1 MSVKQSDYEKLLA
14 EYSCR
19 NGAIALLKQ
28 YRPYL
33 ETLPSTRRPEASL
46 ICIPLPVVRI
56 RQPQYHEYHA
66 YNTQNTYHANSGM
79 VATLLP
85 CDLGIVMCDPE
96 WKIKMGTE
104 ILIFIQRP
112 HEDFSQL
119 LSRWRT
125 TQIYLDRDYEWIM
138 PLNEKHMLS
147 EAAEKIY
154 PLFVIFDSTS
164 ERIKQGLKGA
174 GLPFITCE
182 SSLTVDE
189 AINQDTVV

>member
-46 ICIPLPVVRI
+46 IGIPLPVVRI
-56 RQPQYHEYHA
+56 RQPQSSDRNIA
-66 YNTQNTYHANSGM
+66 SADSDM

-85 CDLGIVMCDPE
+85 CDLGIIMCDPE

-119 LSRWRT
+119 LSRWRK

-138 PLNEKHMLS
+138 PLTEEHMLS

-154 PLFVIFDSTS
+154 PLFVLFDSTT

-174 GLPFITCE
+174 GLPFIVCE
-182 SSLTVDE
+182 SSSTVDE
-189 AINQDTVV
+189 ETNHNTVV

>member
-19 NGAIALLKQ
+19 NRAIALLKQ

-33 ETLPSTRRPEASL
+33 ETLPSTRRPEESL
-46 ICIPLPVVRI
+46 ITIPLPVIRV
-56 RQPQYHEYHA
+56 RQPQSHSQDYTHI
-66 YNTQNTYHANSGM
+66 NSD
-79 VATLLP
+79 VIATSLP

-104 ILIFIQRP
+104 ILIFIHRP

-119 LSRWRT
+119 LSRWRK
-125 TQIYLDRDYEWIM
+125 TQVYLDRDYEWIM
-138 PLNEKHMLS
+138 PLGEEHILS

-154 PLFVIFDSTS
+154 PLFVLFDSS
-164 ERIKQGLKGA
+164 PERIKQGLKGA
-174 GLPFITCE
+174 GLPFVICE
-182 SSLTVDE
+182 SHTTVDE
-189 AINQDTVV
+189 ETNHNTIV